1 MNLVA
6 AVDENWGIGH
16 RGNLLVRI
24 PADQE
29 YFRKITTGK
38 VVVMGRKTLDTL
50 PGKMPLAKRTNI
62 ILSEKP
68 DFQVKYGTVVH
79 SVEACLEL
87 LKGYPS
93 EDIYIIGGESIYRQF
108 LPYADVAYVTKIMYR
123 YQADAHFPNLDV
135 LPDWELTADSE
146 EQTYFD
152 LEFFFLKYER
162 KQTVEKG

>member
-6 AVDENWGIGH
+6 AADQNWGIGYK
-16 RGNLLVRI
+16 GELLVRI

-38 VVVMGRKTLDTL
+38 VVVMGRKTLNTL
-50 PGKMPLAKRTNI
+50 PGKMPLANRTNI

-68 DFQVKYGTVVH
+68 DFQVKHGKVVH
-79 SVEACLEL
+79 SVEECLEL
-87 LKGYPS
+87 LKAYPS

-108 LPYADVAYVTKIMYR
+108 LPYADVIHLTKIMYR
-123 YQADAHFPNLDV
+123 YKADSYFPDITKMPEWV
-135 LPDWELTADSE
+135 LTADSE

-162 KQTVEKG
+162 KK